1 MESGGIE
8 ISQRDLNRHHV
19 LKMVLEN
26 KVGLSEAARALGV
39 SYRHAKRLRKRLS
52 DKGVAGLWHG
62 NRGRSPVNKTSEELK
77 SRVVT
82 LSEEKYE
89 DFNDTHF
96 WEMLCGVERIE
107 VSRETVRVI
116 RRGEGIKPKVK
127 RKPRKHHKRRCRKE
141 SAGLMMLWDG
151 SPHHWFGEEY
161 APCCMMV
168 AMDDAKGEALSILFV
183 EQEGS
188 WPYLKTLEWVI
199 SHYGIPASV
208 YQDRH
213 SALKRNDDFWS
224 VEEELA
230 GERYPTQVGA
240 ALKALGIEAIFA
252 LSPQAKGRVERLIR
266 TLQDRLVALLRL
278 NGVTNIEAAN
288 AYIRE
293 SSFLEDFNRKFAVE
307 TANAQSAWR
316 KVPKTLDLNRVLSL
330 QYEATVGNDNAIR
343 LHGMVI
349 DIEPGPNKRSYAG
362 ARVELRQILDGSW
375 RVYCQD
381 KLIGTGPPTDIVEP
395 IRARKRRKGVP
406 AAYDSQWVFL
416 ASAPPQQDDT
426 YRAKAYTAKGAARR
440 AGTGRTIGATR
451 IA

>member
-1 MESGGIE
+1 MERGDIR
-8 ISQRDLNRHHV
+8 ISQKDLNRHHV

-26 KVGLSEAARALGV
+26 KLTLSEAARSLGM
-39 SYRHAKRLRKRLS
+39 SYRHAKRLRKRLT
-52 DKGVAGLWHG
+52 DRGVAGLLHG
-62 NRGRSPVNKTSEELK
+62 NRDRIPANKTSEELR
-77 SRVVT
+77 SAVVS
-82 LSEEKYE
+82 LSNEKYK

-96 WEMLCGVERIE
+96 WEMLCGVEGVE
-107 VSRETVRVI
+107 VSRETARVI

-127 RKPRKHHKRRCRKE
+127 RKPRKHYKRRDRKE

-151 SPHHWFGEEY
+151 SPHRWFGDQY
-161 APCCMMV
+161 NPCCMMV

-183 EQEGS
+183 DKEGS
-188 WPYLKTLEWVI
+188 WAYLKTLEWVT

-213 SALKRNDDFWS
+213 SALKRNDDSWS
-224 VEEELA
+224 IEEELA
-230 GERYPTQVGA
+230 GEQYPTQVGA

-266 TLQDRLVALLRL
+266 TLQDRLVALFRL
-278 NGVTNIEAAN
+278 HGITTIEAAN
-288 AYIRE
+288 AFIRE
-293 SSFLEDFNRKFAVE
+293 SSFLYDFNSKFAVE
-307 TANAQSAWR
+307 PANTQSAWR
-316 KVPKTLDLNRVLSL
+316 KVPKSLDLHRVLSL
-330 QYEATVGNDNAIR
+330 RYEATVGNDNAIR

-349 DIEPGPNKRSYAG
+349 DIEPGPSKRSYAG

-375 RVYCQD
+375 RVYFQD

-406 AAYDSQWVFL
+406 AAHDSQWVYL

-426 YRAKAYTAKGAARR
+426 YRAKAYTAKGTARR
-440 AGTGRTIGATR
+440 ARTGRAIGATR